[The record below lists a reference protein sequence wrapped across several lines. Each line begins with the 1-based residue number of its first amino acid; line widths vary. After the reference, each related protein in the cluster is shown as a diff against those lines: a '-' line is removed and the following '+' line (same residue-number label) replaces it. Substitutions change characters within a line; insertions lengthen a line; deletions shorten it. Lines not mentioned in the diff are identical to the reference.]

1 MTSEEKEVEKE
12 DVAQSTEHDEE
23 NEKVAL
29 QEYISNLETRIKQ
42 KTELRNEN
50 LNCVRPPEN
59 HFSKLDSGL
68 KKNTTF
74 VKKLKSFSAT
84 QIDSLLKDFSALNL
98 TKYISEVASAITE
111 AKLKMSDIPAA
122 ITLCSKLHRT
132 YAEFSSNLFE
142 NWQKILTF
150 KTTDKISNSSK
161 LRVDIRFYAELVTV
175 GIFVNKTGLPL
186 LGNVLTVLINMDK
199 EDHNNIPILLSFCK
213 HCGEDYAGLV
223 PKKIRETAEKNSI
236 TIPRNTF
243 LPAEK
248 QAVVR
253 QLLRDYFSS
262 LTKHLLSERSQLQ
275 ALHVA
280 NQRTLHTRGELSQER
295 KDQLEQHQ
303 AMYDKLLAGAQ
314 SFAEVLGED
323 LGEAG
328 EPPTLSL
335 AVTEAQGSIS
345 LGGTEEYTF
354 QAGADPWQDEDT
366 RTFYTSLPDL
376 KVFMPSYQIKEPIV
390 PKSKEAVTEEML
402 DEELKEL
409 ELSDEEAEPPPP
421 EPEQDEPPTHSVSNK
436 YALDSFLNELPN
448 CINRELIDN
457 AAVDFVLNLNTK
469 NNRKKLTRVLFSVAR
484 TRLDLLPFYSR
495 FAAILYPVIPDVC
508 VDLCQMLK
516 QDFKYHVRKKDQIN
530 IESKIKVVRFIGELV
545 KFSLYSKMEAL
556 YCLKVLLHDFKHHHV
571 EMACNLLET
580 CGRYLYCN
588 PDTHQ
593 RTMIYLQQMMRKKTV
608 SALDSRYVTQIENAF
623 YYVCPPEAPAQPRE
637 EEPPL
642 HQFIRKILH
651 EDLQKSNEE
660 KILSH
665 RDPELSRIFGAIV
678 WSVYQTVSALD
689 SRYVTQIENAF
700 YYVCPPEAP
709 AQPREEEPPLHQFI
723 RKILHEDLQKSNEEK
738 ILRCVTVSA
747 LDSRYVTQI
756 ENAFY
761 YVCPPEAPAQPREEE
776 PPLHQFIRKI
786 LHEDLQKSNEEKI
799 LSHRDPELSRIFGAI
814 VWSVYQTVSALD
826 SRYVTQ
832 IENAFYYVCPPEAPA
847 QPREEEPPLH
857 QFIRKILHED
867 LQKSNEEK
875 ILRLMRK
882 LNWEDPDVSVAG
894 IQQLA
899 GGWRVR
905 ASARRALARLAAE
918 LAGWQEHVAPAVVDA
933 VLEELRLTME
943 DPHPRYNQRR
953 IATVRYLGE
962 LYNYKLLDSRDVFN
976 VLYSFITFGVTNEH
990 GVVSPLDPPDN
1001 VFRIRLVCALL
1012 ETCGAYFN
1020 SGSSKKRLDYFLVFF
1035 QNYYWFKQSDP
1046 YWTEENKFPIYV
1058 KYIYQECLLSLRP
1071 KLTLFTSWQQCKDA
1085 IEDLRQSLY
1094 PDLGEDENYDDQ
1106 GDDSMNEGLDTIIES
1121 DDETDNPNLPDES
1134 SDDDMMTENTVNEDN
1149 DAVDEMND
1157 EPRRPAAKPVE
1168 DVEFESQFE
1177 RMVLENI
1184 AERQRENR
1192 PQQRDIAVPMTC
1204 RQTTKKTYE
1213 QLLQGKDDVEFVLM
1227 VRKGTKPQ
1235 YKSFSAPPELASNLQ
1250 TQALADKQE
1259 MERVKRLTLNISER
1273 QEEEEYSAETG
1284 GGGGGGGNPN
1294 RGQHV
1299 RQKYQHPKGA
1309 PDADLIFGPKK
1320 FK

>member
-1 MTSEEKEVEKE
+1 MTSNEKDAESKNDEVAGEASE
-12 DVAQSTEHDEE
+12 DSEE
-23 NEKVAL
+23 NDRLAL
-29 QEYISNLETRIKQ
+29 TDYITNLEIRIKN
-42 KTELRNEN
+42 KSDMRNQN
-50 LNCVRPPEN
+50 LNCVRPPDN
-59 HFSKLDSGL
+59 YFSKLDSGL

-84 QIDSLLKDFSALNL
+84 QLDALMKDFNALNL
-98 TKYISEVASAITE
+98 TKYISEVAAALAE
-111 AKLKMSDIPAA
+111 AKLKMSDIAAA
-122 ITLCSKLHRT
+122 INLCSSLHRT
-132 YAEFSSNLFE
+132 YAEFSSFFFE

-150 KTTDKISNSSK
+150 KATDKIANSSK
-161 LRVDIRFYAELVTV
+161 LRVDLRFYAELVAV
-175 GIFVNKTGLPL
+175 GIFTNKMGLPL

-199 EDHNNIPILLSFCK
+199 EEHNNIPILLSFCK
-213 HCGEDYAGLV
+213 HCGEDYAGLI
-223 PKKIRETAEKNSI
+223 PKKIKDAAEKYNV
-236 TIPRNTF
+236 TVPRNTF

-248 QAVVR
+248 QTAVR
-253 QLLRDYFSS
+253 TLLKDYFAS
-262 LTKHLLSERSQLQ
+262 LIKHLLAERAQLQ
-275 ALHVA
+275 ALHAA

-303 AMYDKLLAGAQ
+303 ATYDKLLTGAQ
-314 SFAEVLGED
+314 NFAEVLGEE

-328 EPPTLSL
+328 EPPTLTL
-335 AVTEAQGSIS
+335 NVIETQGTVTI
-345 LGGTEEYTF
+345 GGNEEYTM
-354 QAGADPWQDEDT
+354 QAATDPWQDEDT

-376 KVFMPSYQIKEPIV
+376 KVFMPNYQL
-390 PKSKEAVTEEML
+390 KEAVKNKTETVTEEML
-402 DEELKEL
+402 DEDLKED
-409 ELSDEEAEPPPP
+409 ELSDNEELPSVPDVEQEEA
-421 EPEQDEPPTHSVSNK
+421 QPTNISNK
-436 YALDSFLNELPN
+436 YALDAFLNELPN

-495 FAAILYPVIPDVC
+495 FAAILYPVLPDVC

-556 YCLKVLLHDFKHHHV
+556 YCLKVLLHDFKHHHI

-623 YYVCPPEAPAQPRE
+623 YYVCPPEAPAQPKE
-637 EEPPL
+637 EEPPM
-642 HQFIRKILH
+642 
-651 EDLQKSNEE
+651 
-660 KILSH
+660 
-665 RDPELSRIFGAIV
+665 
-678 WSVYQTVSALD
+678 
-689 SRYVTQIENAF
+689 
-700 YYVCPPEAP
+700 
-709 AQPREEEPPLHQFI
+709 
-723 RKILHEDLQKSNEEK
+723 
-738 ILRCVTVSA
+738 
-747 LDSRYVTQI
+747 
-756 ENAFY
+756 
-761 YVCPPEAPAQPREEE
+761 
-776 PPLHQFIRKI
+776 
-786 LHEDLQKSNEEKI
+786 
-799 LSHRDPELSRIFGAI
+799 
-814 VWSVYQTVSALD
+814 
-826 SRYVTQ
+826 
-832 IENAFYYVCPPEAPA
+832 
-847 QPREEEPPLH
+847 H

-882 LNWEDPDVSVAG
+882 LNWEDPEISAVA
-894 IQQLA
+894 IQHLA

-905 ASARRALARLAAE
+905 ASARRALARLTAE
-918 LAGWQEHVAPAVVDA
+918 LSAWQEAVAPAVVDTIM
-933 VLEELRLTME
+933 EEIRITME

-962 LYNYKLLDSRDVFN
+962 LYNYKLLDSRDVFT
-976 VLYSFITFGVTNEH
+976 VLYSFITFGVTNDH
-990 GVVSPLDPPDN
+990 TNISPLDPPDN

-1020 SGSSKKRLDYFLVFF
+1020 SGSSKKRLDYFIVFF
-1035 QNYYWFKQSDP
+1035 QNYYWFKHSDP
-1046 YWTEENKFPIYV
+1046 YWTDDNKFPIYV
-1058 KYIYQECLLSLRP
+1058 KYIYQECLTSLRP

-1085 IEDLRQSLY
+1085 IEELRLTLY
-1094 PDLGEDENYDDQ
+1094 PELGDEEQYDNDDQ
-1106 GDDSMNEGLDTIIES
+1106 AEDSTADGLDTIVET
-1121 DDETDNPNLPDES
+1121 DDETDNNPPIPEES
-1134 SDDDMMTENTVNEDN
+1134 SDEDPLTENAVNDDGEMPN
-1149 DAVDEMND
+1149 VDINIEST
-1157 EPRRPAAKPVE
+1157 RRPAPKPVE
-1168 DVEFESQFE
+1168 DVEFESAFE
-1177 RMVLENI
+1177 KMVMENI

-1213 QLLQGKDDVEFVLM
+1213 QLLQGKEGVEFVLM

-1235 YKSFSAPPELASNLQ
+1235 YKSFNAPPELASNLQ
-1250 TQALADKQE
+1250 QQALADKQE

-1273 QEEEEYSAETG
+1273 QEEEEYSAESG
-1284 GGGGGGGNPN
+1284 GGSERSGNPN
-1294 RGQHV
+1294 RGQHM

>member
-1 MTSEEKEVEKE
+1 MTSNEKDAESKNDEVAGEVSE
-12 DVAQSTEHDEE
+12 NSEE
-23 NEKVAL
+23 NDRL
-29 QEYISNLETRIKQ
+29 TLTDYISNLEMRIKT
-42 KTELRNEN
+42 KLDLRNQN
-50 LNCVRPPEN
+50 LNCVRPPDN
-59 HFSKLDSGL
+59 YFSKLDSGL

-84 QIDSLLKDFSALNL
+84 QLDALMKDLNALNL
-98 TKYISEVASAITE
+98 TKYISEVAAALAE
-111 AKLKMSDIPAA
+111 AKLKMSDIAAA
-122 ITLCSKLHRT
+122 INLCSALHRT
-132 YAEFSSNLFE
+132 YAEFSTFFFE
-142 NWQKILTF
+142 NWQRILTF
-150 KTTDKISNSSK
+150 KATDKIANSSK
-161 LRVDIRFYAELVTV
+161 LRVDLRFYAELVAV
-175 GIFVNKTGLPL
+175 GIFTNKMGLPL

-199 EDHNNIPILLSFCK
+199 EEHNNIPILLSFCK
-213 HCGEDYAGLV
+213 HCGEDYAGLI
-223 PKKIRETAEKNSI
+223 PKKIRDTAEKSNV

-248 QAVVR
+248 QTAVR
-253 QLLRDYFSS
+253 TLLKDYFAS
-262 LTKHLLSERSQLQ
+262 LIKHLLAERAQLQ
-275 ALHVA
+275 ALHAA

-303 AMYDKLLAGAQ
+303 ATYDKLLTGAQ
-314 SFAEVLGED
+314 NFAEVLGEE

-328 EPPTLSL
+328 EPPTLTL
-335 AVTEAQGSIS
+335 NVIETQGTVTI
-345 LGGTEEYTF
+345 GGNEEYTM
-354 QAGADPWQDEDT
+354 QAATDPWQDEDT

-376 KVFMPSYQIKEPIV
+376 KVFMPNYQL
-390 PKSKEAVTEEML
+390 KEAIKNKTETVTEEML
-402 DEELKEL
+402 DEDLKED
-409 ELSDEEAEPPPP
+409 ELSDNEELPTVPDVEQEEAQPAN
-421 EPEQDEPPTHSVSNK
+421 VSNK
-436 YALDSFLNELPN
+436 YALDAFLNELPN

-495 FAAILYPVIPDVC
+495 FAAILYPVLPDVC

-556 YCLKVLLHDFKHHHV
+556 YCLKVLLHDFKHHHI

-623 YYVCPPEAPAQPRE
+623 YYVCPPEAPAQPKE
-637 EEPPL
+637 EEPPM
-642 HQFIRKILH
+642 
-651 EDLQKSNEE
+651 
-660 KILSH
+660 
-665 RDPELSRIFGAIV
+665 
-678 WSVYQTVSALD
+678 
-689 SRYVTQIENAF
+689 
-700 YYVCPPEAP
+700 
-709 AQPREEEPPLHQFI
+709 
-723 RKILHEDLQKSNEEK
+723 
-738 ILRCVTVSA
+738 
-747 LDSRYVTQI
+747 
-756 ENAFY
+756 
-761 YVCPPEAPAQPREEE
+761 
-776 PPLHQFIRKI
+776 
-786 LHEDLQKSNEEKI
+786 
-799 LSHRDPELSRIFGAI
+799 
-814 VWSVYQTVSALD
+814 
-826 SRYVTQ
+826 
-832 IENAFYYVCPPEAPA
+832 
-847 QPREEEPPLH
+847 H

-882 LNWEDPDVSVAG
+882 LNWDDPEISAVA
-894 IQQLA
+894 IQHLA

-905 ASARRALARLAAE
+905 ASARRALARLTAE
-918 LAGWQEHVAPAVVDA
+918 LSAWQEAVAPAVVDTIM
-933 VLEELRLTME
+933 EEIRVTME

-962 LYNYKLLDSRDVFN
+962 LYNYKLLDSRDVFT
-976 VLYSFITFGVTNEH
+976 VLYSFITFGVTNDH
-990 GVVSPLDPPDN
+990 SNISPLDPPEN

-1020 SGSSKKRLDYFLVFF
+1020 SGSSKKRLDYFIVFF
-1035 QNYYWFKQSDP
+1035 QNYYWFKCSDP
-1046 YWTEENKFPIYV
+1046 YWTDDNKFPIYV
-1058 KYIYQECLLSLRP
+1058 KYIYQECLTSLRP
-1071 KLTLFTSWQQCKDA
+1071 KLTMYTSWQQCKDA
-1085 IEDLRQSLY
+1085 IEELRQTLY
-1094 PDLGEDENYDDQ
+1094 PELGDEEQLDNEDQAE
-1106 GDDSMNEGLDTIIES
+1106 DSTADGLDTIVET
-1121 DDETDNPNLPDES
+1121 DDETDNNPPIPEES
-1134 SDDDMMTENTVNEDN
+1134 SDEDPLTENAGNEDGDVPN
-1149 DAVDEMND
+1149 VDINIES
-1157 EPRRPAAKPVE
+1157 RRPAPKPVE
-1168 DVEFESQFE
+1168 DVEFESAFE
-1177 RMVLENI
+1177 KMVMENI

-1213 QLLQGKDDVEFVLM
+1213 QLLQGKEGVEFVLM

-1235 YKSFSAPPELASNLQ
+1235 YKSFNAPPELASNLQ
-1250 TQALADKQE
+1250 QQALADKQE

-1273 QEEEEYSAETG
+1273 QEEEEYSAESG
-1284 GGGGGGGNPN
+1284 GGSERSGNPN
-1294 RGQHV
+1294 RGQHM

>member
-1 MTSEEKEVEKE
+1 MTTVDKETENNDTPENGAENTEESER
-12 DVAQSTEHDEE
+12 S
-23 NEKVAL
+23 AL
-29 QEYISNLETRIKQ
+29 HEYITNLEARIKQ
-42 KTELRNEN
+42 KSEMRQQN
-50 LNCVRPPEN
+50 LNCVRPPDN

-84 QIDSLLKDFSALNL
+84 QMDALLKDFSALNL
-98 TKYISEVASAITE
+98 TKYISEVASAIAE
-111 AKLKMSDIPAA
+111 AKMKMSDIPAA
-122 ITLCSKLHRT
+122 INLCSALHRT
-132 YAEFSSNLFE
+132 YAEFSSNFFE

-150 KTTDKISNSSK
+150 KATDKIANSSK
-161 LRVDIRFYAELVTV
+161 LRVDIRFYAELVAV
-175 GIFVNKTGLPL
+175 GIFANKTGLPL

-199 EDHNNIPILLSFCK
+199 EEHNNIPILLSFCK
-213 HCGEDYAGLV
+213 HCGEDYAGLM
-223 PKKIRETAEKNSI
+223 PKKIRDASEKYNI
-236 TIPRNTF
+236 TVPRNTF

-253 QLLRDYFSS
+253 TLLKDYFNS
-262 LTKHLLSERSQLQ
+262 LTKHLMAERAQLQ
-275 ALHVA
+275 ALHAA

-303 AMYDKLLAGAQ
+303 ATYDKLLMGAQ
-314 SFAEVLGED
+314 NFAEVLGEE

-328 EPPTLSL
+328 EPPTLTL
-335 AVTEAQGSIS
+335 TVTETQGTVTI
-345 LGGTEEYTF
+345 GGTEEF
-354 QAGADPWQDEDT
+354 NMQAGTDPWQDEDT

-376 KVFMPSYQIKEPIV
+376 KVFMPNYQLKEPV
-390 PKSKEAVTEEML
+390 KSKSSESTETVTEEML
-402 DEELKEL
+402 DEDLKED
-409 ELSDEEAEPPPP
+409 ELSDGE
-421 EPEQDEPPTHSVSNK
+421 EPPTVPDVEQEDTQPANISNK
-436 YALDSFLNELPN
+436 YALDVFLNELPN

-495 FAAILYPVIPDVC
+495 FAAILYPVLPDVC

-516 QDFKYHVRKKDQIN
+516 QDFRYHVRKKDQIN

-545 KFSLYSKMEAL
+545 KFGLYSKMEAL
-556 YCLKVLLHDFKHHHV
+556 YCLKVLLHDFKHHHI

-623 YYVCPPEAPAQPRE
+623 YYVCPPEAPAQPKE
-637 EEPPL
+637 EEPPM
-642 HQFIRKILH
+642 
-651 EDLQKSNEE
+651 
-660 KILSH
+660 
-665 RDPELSRIFGAIV
+665 
-678 WSVYQTVSALD
+678 
-689 SRYVTQIENAF
+689 
-700 YYVCPPEAP
+700 
-709 AQPREEEPPLHQFI
+709 
-723 RKILHEDLQKSNEEK
+723 
-738 ILRCVTVSA
+738 
-747 LDSRYVTQI
+747 
-756 ENAFY
+756 
-761 YVCPPEAPAQPREEE
+761 
-776 PPLHQFIRKI
+776 
-786 LHEDLQKSNEEKI
+786 
-799 LSHRDPELSRIFGAI
+799 
-814 VWSVYQTVSALD
+814 
-826 SRYVTQ
+826 
-832 IENAFYYVCPPEAPA
+832 
-847 QPREEEPPLH
+847 H

-882 LNWEDPDVSVAG
+882 LNWDDPDISA
-894 IQQLA
+894 IAITHLA

-905 ASARRALARLAAE
+905 ASARRALARLTAE
-918 LAGWQEHVAPAVVDA
+918 LAAWQEAVAPAVVDTI
-933 VLEELRLTME
+933 LEEIRVTME

-962 LYNYKLLDSRDVFN
+962 LYNYKLLDSRDVFT
-976 VLYSFITFGVTNEH
+976 VLYSFITLGATRDPGN
-990 GVVSPLDPPDN
+990 VSPLDPPDN

-1020 SGSSKKRLDYFLVFF
+1020 SGSSKKRLDYFLTFF
-1035 QNYYWFKQSDP
+1035 QSYYWVKYSDP
-1046 YWTEENKFPIYV
+1046 YWNDDNKFPIYV
-1058 KYIYQECLLSLRP
+1058 KYIYQECLTTLRP
-1071 KLTLFTSWQQCKDA
+1071 KLTLYTSWQQCKDA
-1085 IEDLRQSLY
+1085 IEDLRQVLY
-1094 PDLGEDENYDDQ
+1094 PELGEEEQYDNEDQ
-1106 GDDSMNEGLDTIIES
+1106 GDDSVNDGLDTIIET
-1121 DDETDNPNLPDES
+1121 DDETDNPQLPEES
-1134 SDDDMMTENTVNEDN
+1134 SDEEPITENTG
-1149 DAVDEMND
+1149 ND
-1157 EPRRPAAKPVE
+1157 ENEGSGDPDDITIEARRPAPKPVE
-1168 DVEFESQFE
+1168 DVEFESAFE
-1177 RMVLENI
+1177 KMVMENI

-1213 QLLQGKDDVEFVLM
+1213 QLLQGKEGVEFVLM

-1235 YKSFSAPPELASNLQ
+1235 YKSFNAPPELASNLQ
-1250 TQALADKQE
+1250 QQALADKQE

-1273 QEEEEYSAETG
+1273 QEEEEYSAESG
-1284 GGGGGGGNPN
+1284 GGSGGIGNPN

>member
-1 MTSEEKEVEKE
+1 MTSNEKEADKSE
-12 DVAQSTEHDEE
+12 DASGIDEVSTENTDE
-23 NEKVAL
+23 NDKLAL
-29 QEYISNLETRIKQ
+29 TEYISNLEARIKH
-42 KTELRNEN
+42 KTGLRNQN
-50 LNCVRPPEN
+50 LNCVRPPDN

-84 QIDSLLKDFSALNL
+84 QLDALSKDLSTLNL
-98 TKYISEVASAITE
+98 TKYISEVASAIAE
-111 AKLKMSDIPAA
+111 AKLKMSDISAA
-122 ITLCSKLHRT
+122 ITLCSTLHQT
-132 YAEFSSNLFE
+132 YSEFSSFFFE
-142 NWQKILTF
+142 NWQKILSF
-150 KTTDKISNSSK
+150 KATDKITNSSK
-161 LRVDIRFYAELVTV
+161 LRVDLRFYAELIAV
-175 GIFVNKTGLPL
+175 GIFTNKTGLPL
-186 LGNVLTVLINMDK
+186 LGIVLTVLINMDK
-199 EDHNNIPILLSFCK
+199 EEHNNIPILLSFCK

-223 PKKIRETAEKNSI
+223 PKKIKDSAKKFNVTV
-236 TIPRNTF
+236 PRNTF
-243 LPAEK
+243 IPAEK
-248 QAVVR
+248 QTAVR
-253 QLLRDYFSS
+253 SLLKDYFLS
-262 LTKHLLSERSQLQ
+262 LTKHLLAERAQLQ
-275 ALHVA
+275 ALHAA

-303 AMYDKLLAGAQ
+303 ATYDKLLVGAQ
-314 SFAEVLGED
+314 NFAEVLGED

-328 EPPTLSL
+328 EPLTLSMTVIETQGT
-335 AVTEAQGSIS
+335 VTI
-345 LGGTEEYTF
+345 GGNEEIIM
-354 QAGADPWQDEDT
+354 QAGTDPWQDEDT

-376 KVFMPSYQIKEPIV
+376 KVFMPNYQL
-390 PKSKEAVTEEML
+390 KEAVKNKTETVTEEML
-402 DEELKEL
+402 DEDLKED
-409 ELSDEEAEPPPP
+409 ELSDNEEPAPVVADVEQEEAQPAN
-421 EPEQDEPPTHSVSNK
+421 VSNK
-436 YALDSFLNELPN
+436 YALDAFLNELPN

-495 FAAILYPVIPDVC
+495 FASILYPVLPDVC

-545 KFSLYSKMEAL
+545 KFGLYSKMEAL
-556 YCLKVLLHDFKHHHV
+556 YCLKVLLHDFKHHHI

-623 YYVCPPEAPAQPRE
+623 YYVCPPEAPAQPKE
-637 EEPPL
+637 EEPPM
-642 HQFIRKILH
+642 
-651 EDLQKSNEE
+651 
-660 KILSH
+660 
-665 RDPELSRIFGAIV
+665 
-678 WSVYQTVSALD
+678 
-689 SRYVTQIENAF
+689 
-700 YYVCPPEAP
+700 
-709 AQPREEEPPLHQFI
+709 
-723 RKILHEDLQKSNEEK
+723 
-738 ILRCVTVSA
+738 
-747 LDSRYVTQI
+747 
-756 ENAFY
+756 
-761 YVCPPEAPAQPREEE
+761 
-776 PPLHQFIRKI
+776 
-786 LHEDLQKSNEEKI
+786 
-799 LSHRDPELSRIFGAI
+799 
-814 VWSVYQTVSALD
+814 
-826 SRYVTQ
+826 
-832 IENAFYYVCPPEAPA
+832 
-847 QPREEEPPLH
+847 H

-882 LNWEDPDVSVAG
+882 LNWDDPEVAAVA
-894 IQQLA
+894 IQHLA

-905 ASARRALARLAAE
+905 ASARRALARLTAE
-918 LAGWQEHVAPAVVDA
+918 LAAWQENVAPAVVDTI
-933 VLEELRLTME
+933 LEEIRVTME
-943 DPHPRYNQRR
+943 DPHPKYNQRR
-953 IATVRYLGE
+953 IASVRYLGE
-962 LYNYKLLDSRDVFN
+962 LYNYKLLDSRDVFT
-976 VLYSFITFGVTNEH
+976 VLYSFITFGISNDH
-990 GVVSPLDPPDN
+990 SNVSPLDPSDN

-1035 QNYYWFKQSDP
+1035 QNYYWFKYSDP

-1058 KYIYQECLLSLRP
+1058 KYIYQECLSSLRP

-1085 IEDLRQSLY
+1085 IEEIRQTLY
-1094 PDLGEDENYDDQ
+1094 PDLGEDEHFENDDQ
-1106 GDDSMNEGLDTIIES
+1106 GEDSVADGLDTIIET
-1121 DDETDNPNLPDES
+1121 DDETDNPHMPEES
-1134 SDDDMMTENTVNEDN
+1134 SDEDPITESAGNEEN
-1149 DAVDEMND
+1149 DVQTEDLPI

-1168 DVEFESQFE
+1168 DVEFESAFE
-1177 RMVLENI
+1177 KMVMENI

-1213 QLLQGKDDVEFVLM
+1213 QLLQGKEGVEFVLM
-1227 VRKGTKPQ
+1227 VRKGMKPQ
-1235 YKSFSAPPELASNLQ
+1235 YKSFNAPPELASNLQ
-1250 TQALADKQE
+1250 QQALADKQE

-1273 QEEEEYSAETG
+1273 QEEEEYSAESG
-1284 GGGGGGGNPN
+1284 GGSGGGGNPN

>member
-1 MTSEEKEVEKE
+1 MLTTEKSSDKNEEPPEEPSLETSEESEKLA
-12 DVAQSTEHDEE
+12 VS
-23 NEKVAL
+23 
-29 QEYISNLETRIKQ
+29 EYISSLEARIKS
-42 KTELRNEN
+42 KGDMRNQN

-74 VKKLKSFSAT
+74 VKKLKSFSAS
-84 QIDSLLKDFSALNL
+84 QIDVLLKDFSVLNL
-98 TKYISEVASAITE
+98 TKYISEVAAAITE
-111 AKLKMSDIPAA
+111 AKLKMSDISAA
-122 ITLCSKLHRT
+122 INLCSALHRT
-132 YAEFSSNLFE
+132 YTDFSSNLFE

-150 KTTDKISNSSK
+150 KITDKIANSSK
-161 LRVDIRFYAELVTV
+161 LRVDLRFYAELVAV
-175 GIFVNKTGLPL
+175 GIFTNKTGLPL

-199 EDHNNIPILLSFCK
+199 EDHNNISILLSFCK
-213 HCGEDYAGLV
+213 HCGEDYAALV
-223 PKKIRETAEKNSI
+223 PKKIKDYAEKYGI

-253 QLLRDYFSS
+253 TLLKDYFTS
-262 LTKHLLSERSQLQ
+262 LTKHLLAERAQLQ
-275 ALHVA
+275 ALHAA

-303 AMYDKLLAGAQ
+303 ATYDKLLAGAQ

-335 AVTEAQGSIS
+335 TVIETQGTVTI
-345 LGGTEEYTF
+345 GGNEEITM
-354 QAGADPWQDEDT
+354 QAGIDPWQDEDT
-366 RTFYTSLPDL
+366 RTFYTNVPDL
-376 KVFMPSYQIKEPIV
+376 KVFMPTHQLKETI
-390 PKSKEAVTEEML
+390 KSKAETVTEEML
-402 DEELKEL
+402 DEDLKED
-409 ELSDEEAEPPPP
+409 ELSDNDEPPPAVP
-421 EPEQDEPPTHSVSNK
+421 DVEQEEAQPANVSNK

-495 FAAILYPVIPDVC
+495 FAAILNPVLPDVC
-508 VDLCQMLK
+508 LDLCQMLK

-545 KFSLYSKMEAL
+545 KFDLYSKMEAL
-556 YCLKVLLHDFKHHHV
+556 YCLKVLLHDFQHHHI

-580 CGRYLYCN
+580 CGRFLYCN
-588 PDTHQ
+588 AETHQ

-623 YYVCPPEAPAQPRE
+623 YYVCPPETPAQPKE
-637 EEPPL
+637 EEPP
-642 HQFIRKILH
+642 I
-651 EDLQKSNEE
+651 
-660 KILSH
+660 
-665 RDPELSRIFGAIV
+665 
-678 WSVYQTVSALD
+678 
-689 SRYVTQIENAF
+689 
-700 YYVCPPEAP
+700 
-709 AQPREEEPPLHQFI
+709 
-723 RKILHEDLQKSNEEK
+723 
-738 ILRCVTVSA
+738 
-747 LDSRYVTQI
+747 
-756 ENAFY
+756 
-761 YVCPPEAPAQPREEE
+761 
-776 PPLHQFIRKI
+776 
-786 LHEDLQKSNEEKI
+786 
-799 LSHRDPELSRIFGAI
+799 
-814 VWSVYQTVSALD
+814 
-826 SRYVTQ
+826 
-832 IENAFYYVCPPEAPA
+832 
-847 QPREEEPPLH
+847 H

-882 LNWEDPDVSVAG
+882 LNWDDPEISTIA
-894 IQQLA
+894 IQHLA

-905 ASARRALARLAAE
+905 ASARRALARLTAE
-918 LAGWQEHVAPAVVDA
+918 LATWQENVAPAVVDTI
-933 VLEELRLTME
+933 LEEIRITME

-962 LYNYKLLDSRDVFN
+962 LYNYKLLDSRDVFT
-976 VLYSFITFGVTNEH
+976 VLYSFITFGVTNDH
-990 GVVSPLDPPDN
+990 SNVSPLDPPEN

-1035 QNYYWFKQSDP
+1035 QNYYWFKYSDP
-1046 YWTEENKFPIYV
+1046 CWTETNKFPIYV
-1058 KYIYQECLLSLRP
+1058 KYIYQECLTNVRP
-1071 KLTLFTSWQQCKDA
+1071 KLNLFTSWQQCKDA
-1085 IEDLRQSLY
+1085 IEELRQILY
-1094 PDLGEDENYDDQ
+1094 PELGEDEQYDNDDH
-1106 GDDSMNEGLDTIIES
+1106 GDDSVNEGLDTIMET
-1121 DDETDNPNLPDES
+1121 DDETDNPQLPEES
-1134 SDDDMMTENTVNEDN
+1134 SDEDPITDNAGNDVND
-1149 DAVDEMND
+1149 VQND
-1157 EPRRPAAKPVE
+1157 EIIVEDRRPAAKPVE
-1168 DVEFESQFE
+1168 DLEFENAFE
-1177 RMVLENI
+1177 KMVTENI

-1213 QLLQGKDDVEFVLM
+1213 QLMQGKVGVEFVLM
-1227 VRKGTKPQ
+1227 VRKGSKPQ
-1235 YKSFSAPPELASNLQ
+1235 YKSFNAPPEFASNLQ
-1250 TQALADKQE
+1250 QQALADKQE
-1259 MERVKRLTLNISER
+1259 MERMKRLTLNISER
-1273 QEEEEYSAETG
+1273 QEEEEYSAENG
-1284 GGGGGGGNPN
+1284 GGSGGGGNPN

>member
-1 MTSEEKEVEKE
+1 MAGPEKE
-12 DVAQSTEHDEE
+12 DKPDDTSTAMENTEE
-23 NEKVAL
+23 SDKL
-29 QEYISNLETRIKQ
+29 LLMEYITSLEARIKF
-42 KTELRNEN
+42 KTELRNQN
-50 LNCVRPPEN
+50 LNCVRPPDN

-74 VKKLKSFSAT
+74 VKKLKTFSAT
-84 QIDSLLKDFSALNL
+84 QVDALLKDLSALNL
-98 TKYISEVASAITE
+98 TKYISEVAAAIAE
-111 AKLKMSDIPAA
+111 SKLKMSDIAAA
-122 ITLCSKLHRT
+122 ITLCSALHQT
-132 YAEFSSNLFE
+132 YSEFSVNFFE

-150 KTTDKISNSSK
+150 KATDKINNSSK
-161 LRVDIRFYAELVTV
+161 LRVDLRFYAELVSV
-175 GIFVNKTGLPL
+175 GIFTNKTGLPL

-199 EDHNNIPILLSFCK
+199 EEHNNIPILFTFCK

-223 PKKIRETAEKNSI
+223 SKKIKDIAEKNSI
-236 TIPRNTF
+236 SIPRNTF

-248 QAVVR
+248 QAAVR
-253 QLLRDYFSS
+253 TLLRDYFLS
-262 LTKHLLSERSQLQ
+262 LTKHLLAEKNELQ
-275 ALHVA
+275 ALHAA

-303 AMYDKLLAGAQ
+303 ATYDKLLSGAQ

-335 AVTEAQGSIS
+335 AVIETQGTVMI
-345 LGGTEEYTF
+345 GGNEEFPMQLTI
-354 QAGADPWQDEDT
+354 DPWQDEDT
-366 RTFYTSLPDL
+366 RTFYTCMPDL
-376 KVFMPSYQIKEPIV
+376 KVFMPNYQLKETI
-390 PKSKEAVTEEML
+390 KSKTETVTEEML
-402 DEELKEL
+402 DEDLKED
-409 ELSDEEAEPPPP
+409 ELSDSEEPIIPDVEQEEAQP
-421 EPEQDEPPTHSVSNK
+421 SNMSNK
-436 YALDSFLNELPN
+436 YALDAFCNELPN

-495 FAAILYPVIPDVC
+495 FAAILYPVLPDVC
-508 VDLCQMLK
+508 VELCQMLK

-545 KFSLYSKMEAL
+545 KFGLYSKMEAL
-556 YCLKVLLHDFKHHHV
+556 YCLKVLLHDFQHHHI

-580 CGRYLYCN
+580 CGRYLYSN

-623 YYVCPPEAPAQPRE
+623 YYVCPPETPSQPRE
-637 EEPPL
+637 EEP
-642 HQFIRKILH
+642 
-651 EDLQKSNEE
+651 
-660 KILSH
+660 
-665 RDPELSRIFGAIV
+665 AM
-678 WSVYQTVSALD
+678 
-689 SRYVTQIENAF
+689 
-700 YYVCPPEAP
+700 
-709 AQPREEEPPLHQFI
+709 
-723 RKILHEDLQKSNEEK
+723 
-738 ILRCVTVSA
+738 
-747 LDSRYVTQI
+747 
-756 ENAFY
+756 
-761 YVCPPEAPAQPREEE
+761 
-776 PPLHQFIRKI
+776 
-786 LHEDLQKSNEEKI
+786 
-799 LSHRDPELSRIFGAI
+799 
-814 VWSVYQTVSALD
+814 
-826 SRYVTQ
+826 
-832 IENAFYYVCPPEAPA
+832 
-847 QPREEEPPLH
+847 H

-882 LNWEDPDVSVAG
+882 LNWDDPDISAVA
-894 IQQLA
+894 IHHLA

-905 ASARRALARLAAE
+905 ASARKVLARLTSE
-918 LAGWQEHVAPAVVDA
+918 LAVWQEVVAPAVVDA
-933 VLEELRLTME
+933 ILEEIRVTME

-962 LYNYKLLDSRDVFN
+962 LYIYKLLDSRDVFT
-976 VLYSFITFGVTNEH
+976 VLYSFITFGVTNDH
-990 GVVSPLDPPDN
+990 SVPSPLDPPDN

-1035 QNYYWFKQSDP
+1035 QNYYWFKYTDP
-1046 YWTEENKFPIYV
+1046 HWTEVNEFPIYV
-1058 KYIYQECLLSLRP
+1058 KYIYQECLTSLRP
-1071 KLTLFTSWQQCKDA
+1071 KITPFTSWQQCKDA
-1085 IEDLRQSLY
+1085 IEEIRLTLY
-1094 PDLGEDENYDDQ
+1094 PELGGEEEDNDDQ
-1106 GDDSMNEGLDTIIES
+1106 NDDSAADCLDTIMET
-1121 DDETDNPNLPDES
+1121 DDETDNPAIPEES
-1134 SDDDMMTENTVNEDN
+1134 SDEDPLTENAGN
-1149 DAVDEMND
+1149 DDD
-1157 EPRRPAAKPVE
+1157 IPPDDITIEPRRPTPKPVE
-1168 DVEFESQFE
+1168 DVEFESAFE
-1177 RMVLENI
+1177 KMVMENI

-1213 QLLQGKDDVEFVLM
+1213 QLLQGKEGVEFVLM

-1235 YKSFSAPPELASNLQ
+1235 YKSFNAPPELASNLQ
-1250 TQALADKQE
+1250 QQALADKQE

-1273 QEEEEYSAETG
+1273 QEEEEYCAESG
-1284 GGGGGGGNPN
+1284 GGSGSGGNPN

>member
-1 MTSEEKEVEKE
+1 MTSTEKDAEKSDQPDENPPENAE
-12 DVAQSTEHDEE
+12 D
-23 NEKVAL
+23 EKAVL
-29 QEYISNLETRIKQ
+29 DEYIYNLESRVKQ
-42 KTELRNEN
+42 KSELRNQN
-50 LNCVRPPEN
+50 LNCVRPPDN
-59 HFSKLDSGL
+59 YFSKLDSGL

-84 QIDSLLKDFSALNL
+84 QIDTLLKDFNALNL
-98 TKYISEVASAITE
+98 TKYISEVAAAIAE
-111 AKLKMSDIPAA
+111 AKLKMSDIAAA
-122 ITLCSKLHRT
+122 INLCSALHRT
-132 YAEFSSNLFE
+132 YADFSSNFFE

-150 KTTDKISNSSK
+150 KATDKITNSSK
-161 LRVDIRFYAELVTV
+161 LRVDIRFYAELVAV
-175 GIFVNKTGLPL
+175 GIFTNKTGLPL

-199 EDHNNIPILLSFCK
+199 EEHNNIPILLSFCK

-223 PKKIRETAEKNSI
+223 PKKIRDAAEKYNV

-248 QAVVR
+248 QTAVR
-253 QLLRDYFSS
+253 TLLKDYFLS
-262 LTKHLLSERSQLQ
+262 LTKHLLAERAQLQ
-275 ALHVA
+275 ALHAA

-303 AMYDKLLAGAQ
+303 ATYDKLLTGAQ
-314 SFAEVLGED
+314 SFAEVLGEE

-335 AVTEAQGSIS
+335 TVTETQGTVTIGS
-345 LGGTEEYTF
+345 GEEFTL
-354 QAGADPWQDEDT
+354 QAGIDPWQDEDT

-376 KVFMPSYQIKEPIV
+376 KVFMPNYQLKETV
-390 PKSKEAVTEEML
+390 KSKTETVTEEML
-402 DEELKEL
+402 DEDLKED
-409 ELSDEEAEPPPP
+409 ELSDSEAPPTVPDMDQEEAQP
-421 EPEQDEPPTHSVSNK
+421 SNVSNK
-436 YALDSFLNELPN
+436 YALDAFLNELPN

-495 FAAILYPVIPDVC
+495 FAAILYPVLPDVC

-556 YCLKVLLHDFKHHHV
+556 YCLKVLLHDFKHHHI

-623 YYVCPPEAPAQPRE
+623 YYVCPPEAPAQPKE
-637 EEPPL
+637 EEPPM
-642 HQFIRKILH
+642 HQFIRK
-651 EDLQKSNEE
+651 
-660 KILSH
+660 
-665 RDPELSRIFGAIV
+665 V
-678 WSVYQTVSALD
+678 
-689 SRYVTQIENAF
+689 
-700 YYVCPPEAP
+700 
-709 AQPREEEPPLHQFI
+709 
-723 RKILHEDLQKSNEEK
+723 
-738 ILRCVTVSA
+738 
-747 LDSRYVTQI
+747 
-756 ENAFY
+756 
-761 YVCPPEAPAQPREEE
+761 
-776 PPLHQFIRKI
+776 
-786 LHEDLQKSNEEKI
+786 
-799 LSHRDPELSRIFGAI
+799 
-814 VWSVYQTVSALD
+814 
-826 SRYVTQ
+826 
-832 IENAFYYVCPPEAPA
+832 
-847 QPREEEPPLH
+847 
-857 QFIRKILHED
+857 LHED

-882 LNWEDPDVSVAG
+882 LNWDDPDTAAIA
-894 IQQLA
+894 IQHLA

-905 ASARRALARLAAE
+905 ASARRALARLTAE
-918 LAGWQEHVAPAVVDA
+918 LAAWQENVAPAVVDTI
-933 VLEELRLTME
+933 LEEIRVTME

-962 LYNYKLLDSRDVFN
+962 LYNYKLLDSRDVFT
-976 VLYSFITFGVTNEH
+976 VLYSFITFGVTNDH
-990 GVVSPLDPPDN
+990 SNVSPLDPPDN

-1020 SGSSKKRLDYFLVFF
+1020 SGSSKKRLDYFLTFF
-1035 QNYYWFKQSDP
+1035 QNYYWFKHSDP
-1046 YWTEENKFPIYV
+1046 HWTDDNMFPIYV
-1058 KYIYQECLLSLRP
+1058 KYIYQECLTTLRP
-1071 KLTLFTSWQQCKDA
+1071 KLTMFNSWQECKDA
-1085 IEDLRQSLY
+1085 IEELRQTLY
-1094 PDLGEDENYDDQ
+1094 PELGEEDNDNEDL
-1106 GDDSMNEGLDTIIES
+1106 GDDSVNEGLDTIIET
-1121 DDETDNPNLPDES
+1121 DDETDNPQLPEES
-1134 SDDDMMTENTVNEDN
+1134 SDEEPITENTGN
-1149 DAVDEMND
+1149 DDGDVPQND
-1157 EPRRPAAKPVE
+1157 DITIEPRRPAPKPVE
-1168 DVEFESQFE
+1168 DVEFESAFE
-1177 RMVLENI
+1177 KMVMENI
-1184 AERQRENR
+1184 AERQRETR

-1213 QLLQGKDDVEFVLM
+1213 QLLLLQQGKEDVEFVLM

-1235 YKSFSAPPELASNLQ
+1235 YKSFNAPPELASNLQ
-1250 TQALADKQE
+1250 QQALADKQE
-1259 MERVKRLTLNISER
+1259 MERMKLLTLNISER
-1273 QEEEEYSAETG
+1273 QEEEEYSAESG
-1284 GGGGGGGNPN
+1284 GGSGGSGNPN

>member
-1 MTSEEKEVEKE
+1 MTSSEKDPDKDSRKE
-12 DVAQSTEHDEE
+12 SHESDEE
-23 NEKVAL
+23 NEKSAL
-29 QEYISNLETRIKQ
+29 TDYINNLEVRIKQ
-42 KTELRNEN
+42 KTDLRNQN

-84 QIDSLLKDFSALNL
+84 QIDTLLKDFSALNL
-98 TKYISEVASAITE
+98 TKYISEVAAAIAE
-111 AKLKMSDIPAA
+111 AKLKMSDIPSA
-122 ITLCSKLHRT
+122 ITLCSALHRT
-132 YAEFSSNLFE
+132 YADFSSNFFE

-150 KTTDKISNSSK
+150 KTTDKITNSSK
-161 LRVDIRFYAELVTV
+161 LRVDIRFYAELVAV
-175 GIFVNKTGLPL
+175 GIFANKTGLPL

-199 EDHNNIPILLSFCK
+199 EEHNNIPILLSFCK
-213 HCGEDYAGLV
+213 HCGEDYAGLM
-223 PKKIRETAEKNSI
+223 PKKIRDTAEKYNV
-236 TIPRNTF
+236 TVPRNTF

-253 QLLRDYFSS
+253 TLLKDYFLS
-262 LTKHLLSERSQLQ
+262 LSKHLLAERAQLQ

-303 AMYDKLLAGAQ
+303 ATYDKLLIGAQ
-314 SFAEVLGED
+314 NFAEVLGEE

-328 EPPTLSL
+328 EPPTLSM
-335 AVTEAQGSIS
+335 AVIETQGTVTI
-345 LGGTEEYTF
+345 GGNEEF
-354 QAGADPWQDEDT
+354 NMQAGIDPWQDEDT
-366 RTFYTSLPDL
+366 RTFYTNLPDL
-376 KVFMPSYQIKEPIV
+376 KVFMPNYQLKETL
-390 PKSKEAVTEEML
+390 KSKTETVTEEML
-402 DEELKEL
+402 DEDLKED
-409 ELSDEEAEPPPP
+409 ELSDSE
-421 EPEQDEPPTHSVSNK
+421 EPPTVTDMEQEEAQPSNVSNK
-436 YALDSFLNELPN
+436 YALEAFLNELPN

-495 FAAILYPVIPDVC
+495 FAAILYPVLPDVC
-508 VDLCQMLK
+508 LELCQMLK

-545 KFSLYSKMEAL
+545 KFNLYSKMEAL
-556 YCLKVLLHDFKHHHV
+556 YCLKVLLHDFKHHHI

-623 YYVCPPEAPAQPRE
+623 YFVCPPETPAQPKE
-637 EEPPL
+637 EEPPM
-642 HQFIRKILH
+642 
-651 EDLQKSNEE
+651 
-660 KILSH
+660 
-665 RDPELSRIFGAIV
+665 
-678 WSVYQTVSALD
+678 
-689 SRYVTQIENAF
+689 
-700 YYVCPPEAP
+700 
-709 AQPREEEPPLHQFI
+709 
-723 RKILHEDLQKSNEEK
+723 
-738 ILRCVTVSA
+738 
-747 LDSRYVTQI
+747 
-756 ENAFY
+756 
-761 YVCPPEAPAQPREEE
+761 
-776 PPLHQFIRKI
+776 
-786 LHEDLQKSNEEKI
+786 
-799 LSHRDPELSRIFGAI
+799 
-814 VWSVYQTVSALD
+814 
-826 SRYVTQ
+826 
-832 IENAFYYVCPPEAPA
+832 
-847 QPREEEPPLH
+847 H

-882 LNWEDPDVSVAG
+882 LNWDDPETSAVA
-894 IQQLA
+894 IQHLA

-905 ASARRALARLAAE
+905 ASARRALARLTAE
-918 LAGWQEHVAPAVVDA
+918 LAAWQEAVAPAVVDTI
-933 VLEELRLTME
+933 LEEIRVTME

-962 LYNYKLLDSRDVFN
+962 LYNYKLLDSRDVFT
-976 VLYSFITFGVTNEH
+976 VLYSFITFGVTNDH
-990 GVVSPLDPPDN
+990 SNISPLDPPDN

-1020 SGSSKKRLDYFLVFF
+1020 SGSSKKRLDYFLIFF
-1035 QNYYWFKQSDP
+1035 QNYYWYKFSDP
-1046 YWTEENKFPIYV
+1046 FWTEENKFPIYV
-1058 KYIYQECLLSLRP
+1058 RYIYQECLMTLRP
-1071 KLTLFTSWQQCKDA
+1071 KLTLFTNWQQCKDA
-1085 IEDLRQSLY
+1085 IEELRQTLY
-1094 PDLGEDENYDDQ
+1094 PNIGEEEYDNDDVGDQ
-1106 GDDSMNEGLDTIIES
+1106 GDDSVNEGLDTIIET
-1121 DDETDNPNLPDES
+1121 DDETDNPGLPEES
-1134 SDDDMMTENTVNEDN
+1134 SDEEPINENTGNEDN
-1149 DAVDEMND
+1149 DMAVTEDITID
-1157 EPRRPAAKPVE
+1157 TKRPASKPVE
-1168 DVEFESQFE
+1168 DVEFENAFE
-1177 RMVLENI
+1177 KMVMENI

-1213 QLLQGKDDVEFVLM
+1213 QLLQGKEGVEFVLM

-1235 YKSFSAPPELASNLQ
+1235 YKSFNAPPELANNLQ
-1250 TQALADKQE
+1250 QQALADKQE

-1273 QEEEEYSAETG
+1273 QEEEEYSAESG
-1284 GGGGGGGNPN
+1284 GGSGGGGNPN

-1299 RQKYQHPKGA
+1299 RQKYHHPKGA

>member
-223 PKKIRETAEKNSI
+223 PKKIRETAEKNNI

-660 KILSH
+660 KIL
-665 RDPELSRIFGAIV
+665 
-678 WSVYQTVSALD
+678 
-689 SRYVTQIENAF
+689 
-700 YYVCPPEAP
+700 
-709 AQPREEEPPLHQFI
+709 
-723 RKILHEDLQKSNEEK
+723 
-738 ILRCVTVSA
+738 
-747 LDSRYVTQI
+747 
-756 ENAFY
+756 
-761 YVCPPEAPAQPREEE
+761 
-776 PPLHQFIRKI
+776 
-786 LHEDLQKSNEEKI
+786 
-799 LSHRDPELSRIFGAI
+799 
-814 VWSVYQTVSALD
+814 
-826 SRYVTQ
+826 
-832 IENAFYYVCPPEAPA
+832 
-847 QPREEEPPLH
+847 
-857 QFIRKILHED
+857 
-867 LQKSNEEK
+867 
-875 ILRLMRK
+875 RLMRK

-894 IQQLA
+894 ITQLA

>member
-1 MTSEEKEVEKE
+1 MTSNEKEADKNE
-12 DVAQSTEHDEE
+12 DTPGENLPAENTEE
-23 NEKVAL
+23 NDRLAL
-29 QEYISNLETRIKQ
+29 TEYVSNLEARIRNKS
-42 KTELRNEN
+42 ELRNQN
-50 LNCVRPPEN
+50 LNCIRPPDN
-59 HFSKLDSGL
+59 YFSKLDSGL

-84 QIDSLLKDFSALNL
+84 QLDTLSKDLNALNL
-98 TKYISEVASAITE
+98 TKYISEVAAAIAE

-122 ITLCSKLHRT
+122 INLCSVLHKT
-132 YAEFSSNLFE
+132 YSEFSTFFFE

-150 KTTDKISNSSK
+150 KATDKITNSSK
-161 LRVDIRFYAELVTV
+161 LRVDLRFYAELIAV
-175 GIFVNKTGLPL
+175 GIFTNKMGLPL

-199 EDHNNIPILLSFCK
+199 EDHNNIPILLTFCK

-223 PKKIRETAEKNSI
+223 PKKIKDTAEKNNV

-248 QAVVR
+248 QTVVR
-253 QLLRDYFSS
+253 SLLKDYFLS
-262 LTKHLLSERSQLQ
+262 LTKHLLAERAQLQ
-275 ALHVA
+275 ALHAA

-303 AMYDKLLAGAQ
+303 ATYDKLLVGAQ
-314 SFAEVLGED
+314 NFAEVLGEE

-328 EPPTLSL
+328 EPPTLSFTVIETPGT
-335 AVTEAQGSIS
+335 VTI
-345 LGGTEEYTF
+345 GGNEEIIM
-354 QAGADPWQDEDT
+354 QAGTDPWQDEDT

-376 KVFMPSYQIKEPIV
+376 KVFMPNYQVKEAV
-390 PKSKEAVTEEML
+390 KSKPETDVTEEML
-402 DEELKEL
+402 DEDLKED
-409 ELSDEEAEPPPP
+409 ELSDSEEPLVVADV
-421 EPEQDEPPTHSVSNK
+421 EQEESQPANVSNK
-436 YALDSFLNELPN
+436 YALDAFLNELPN
-448 CINRELIDN
+448 CINREVIDN

-495 FAAILYPVIPDVC
+495 FAAILYPVLPDVC

-545 KFSLYSKMEAL
+545 KFDLYSKMEAL
-556 YCLKVLLHDFKHHHV
+556 YCLKVLLHDFKHHHI

-623 YYVCPPEAPAQPRE
+623 YYVCPPEAPTQPKE
-637 EEPPL
+637 EEPPM
-642 HQFIRKILH
+642 
-651 EDLQKSNEE
+651 
-660 KILSH
+660 
-665 RDPELSRIFGAIV
+665 
-678 WSVYQTVSALD
+678 
-689 SRYVTQIENAF
+689 
-700 YYVCPPEAP
+700 
-709 AQPREEEPPLHQFI
+709 
-723 RKILHEDLQKSNEEK
+723 
-738 ILRCVTVSA
+738 
-747 LDSRYVTQI
+747 
-756 ENAFY
+756 
-761 YVCPPEAPAQPREEE
+761 
-776 PPLHQFIRKI
+776 
-786 LHEDLQKSNEEKI
+786 
-799 LSHRDPELSRIFGAI
+799 
-814 VWSVYQTVSALD
+814 
-826 SRYVTQ
+826 
-832 IENAFYYVCPPEAPA
+832 
-847 QPREEEPPLH
+847 H

-882 LNWEDPDVSVAG
+882 LNWDDNEISSIA
-894 IQQLA
+894 IQHLA

-905 ASARRALARLAAE
+905 ASARRALARLTAE
-918 LAGWQEHVAPAVVDA
+918 LAAWQEAVAPAVVDTI
-933 VLEELRLTME
+933 LEEIRITME

-962 LYNYKLLDSRDVFN
+962 LYNYKLLDSRDVFT
-976 VLYSFITFGVTNEH
+976 VLYSFITFGITNEH
-990 GVVSPLDPPDN
+990 ANVSSLDPPDN

-1035 QNYYWFKQSDP
+1035 QNYYWFKYSDP
-1046 YWTEENKFPIYV
+1046 FWTEENQFPIYV
-1058 KYIYQECLLSLRP
+1058 KYIYQECLTSLRP
-1071 KLTLFTSWQQCKDA
+1071 KIVLYTNWQQCKDA
-1085 IEDLRQSLY
+1085 IEEIRLTLY
-1094 PDLGEDENYDDQ
+1094 PELDEEEQDDNDDQ
-1106 GDDSMNEGLDTIIES
+1106 GEDSVADGLNTIIET
-1121 DDETDNPNLPDES
+1121 DDETDNPTMLDES
-1134 SDDDMMTENTVNEDN
+1134 SDEDPVTENAGNDDN
-1149 DAVDEMND
+1149 DVQGDEMAI
-1157 EPRRPAAKPVE
+1157 EPRRPTPKPVE
-1168 DVEFESQFE
+1168 DVEFESAFE
-1177 RMVLENI
+1177 KMVMENI

-1213 QLLQGKDDVEFVLM
+1213 QLLVNQGNEGVEFVLM

-1250 TQALADKQE
+1250 QQALADKQE

-1273 QEEEEYSAETG
+1273 QEEEEYSAESG
-1284 GGGGGGGNPN
+1284 GGSGGSGNPN